1 MFGQLSGSRALVQ
14 GIKVWI
20 IGLSLEL
27 HPTAR
32 TVISFAQFVLSF
44 AQFVIFFA
52 QFVLFT
58 ETVPLLAIWRKN
70 KQYVTMLLLSSVVW
84 IRIQIGSY
92 SAALRIQIRILITD
106 PDPHY

>member
-32 TVISFAQFVLSF
+32 TVISFAQFVL
-44 AQFVIFFA
+44 
-52 QFVLFT
+52 FT
-58 ETVPLLAIWRKN
+58 QTVPLLAIWRQN